1 MALTGQFEVLGNSE
15 TGYAFVNN
23 EKGKVSYTFTASGT
37 WSPNINNPNVSGC
50 TAEGLPSLHPSVVQY
65 FNTSLAGYMQYLK
78 YPKNTCFSLVA
89 QNPATGN
96 TTEVGKKVTIVLKPG
111 ETLNFVL
118 NDWPNDY
125 SNNSG
130 SIKVDYSG
138 INLAPKVMKF
148 DGDRDYITLPEM
160 NIDYSGGFTVE
171 AWVWFDSFKTYS
183 RIIEFSNDNWKE
195 NILFYNELTN
205 NNLYLDVE
213 TFSSDA
219 QEVNANG
226 ALETGKWAHL
236 AGTIDASGNGILY
249 KNGQLLTSGKTQ
261 LPTYMKRTKNA
272 IGISLGGLSGRWN
285 SSGDFHGKIA
295 DVRIWNKARTSAE
308 IQADMSKRLTGK
320 EPSLV
325 GYWPLNETKL
335 EGSALKVSD
344 LSKNNLHGTITGAL
358 LVEDSTFPVY

>member
-37 WSPNINNPNVSGC
+37 WSPDINNPNVSGC
-50 TAEGLPSLHPSVVQY
+50 TAEGLPSLNPYVVQY
-65 FNTSLAGYMQYLK
+65 FNTNLAGYLQYLK

-89 QNPATGN
+89 QNPATGT
-96 TTEVGKKVTIVLKPG
+96 TTEVGKKVTIVLNPG

-138 INLAPKVMKF
+138 INLTPKVMKF
-148 DGDRDYITLPEM
+148 DGDKDYIALPEM

-183 RIIEFSNDNWKE
+183 RILELGNDAQQDS
-195 NILFYNELTN
+195 ILFHAGQNKN
-205 NNLYLDVE
+205 DVHVDVRLVSKQYQIQV
-213 TFSSDA
+213 SS
-219 QEVNANG
+219 V
-226 ALETGKWAHL
+226 LETGKWTHL
-236 AGTIDASGNGILY
+236 VATIDTSGMVILY
-249 KNGQLLTSGKTQ
+249 KNGQPLGNQQ
-261 LPTYMKRTKNA
+261 LALPASVKWTKNA
-272 IGISLGGLSGRWN
+272 IGASVGGWGPTR
-285 SSGDFHGKIA
+285 DFHGKMA
-295 DVRIWNKARTSAE
+295 DVRIWNKARTQAE
-308 IQADMSKRLTGK
+308 IQADMSKRLTGQ
-320 EPSLV
+320 EPALV
-325 GYWPLNETKL
+325 GYWPLNETKS

-358 LVEDSTFPVY
+358 LVEDTSFSVY